1 MHSVPTLQF
10 TIEHEFTIAGFTNTR
25 SLLYTRR
32 PTALRE
38 RRKEKSIRDR
48 EKTQG
53 ETAGEEEEIDWEEAG
68 KERREDA

>member
-1 MHSVPTLQF
+1 MQSLQCLAYSEGRIYLLRF
-10 TIEHEFTIAGFTNTR
+10 ITNR
-25 SLLYTRR
+25 SNLVKAYS
-32 PTALRE
+32 AQE